1 MIIRPNPLEPFKPLY
16 NLPKGTWMVVNM
28 GGRGG
33 GKSYE
38 GSKWT
43 NLQVVVNNKRAVVLR
58 DEKTTISDSIL
69 NEIKNRFTELDT
81 KANGIYSRV
90 FQVNQYEIT
99 HIESKKKVLFTK
111 GFRASSNEKQANLKS
126 LSDVDIAIIEEF
138 EDITDEFAFNKFA
151 DGVRNEGSIIF
162 INSNIPDMNHWFI
175 RRYYDLEDTEHD
187 GYYKLR
193 PKNIQGVVFLFST
206 WETNPHL
213 PKHIKA
219 KYKAYGD
226 QTSPFY
232 DIHYYLTQILGY
244 CSSGRKGQIFKNWKR
259 ISNEEFNELPYKSY
273 YGLDF
278 GWSESPMALVETKQH
293 NGRIYARQLICER
306 HLDLKGLAIKLIELG
321 FTNND
326 LIVADSAEPKT
337 INKLRNG
344 WTSHELTPE
353 EVVKYPQLLKGFY
366 VIGATKGSDSVT
378 NGINKIK
385 EFELY
390 LTDDSLEWWLEYVNY
405 CWAVDKNGNA
415 TDTPKEGNDHL
426 MDALRYVL
434 TAKGRLY
441 D

>member
-1 MIIRPNPLEPFKPLY
+1 MIIRPNPLEPFRPLY
-16 NLPKGTWMVVNM
+16 ELPKGTWMVVNM

-43 NLQVVVNNKRAVVLR
+43 NLQVTVNNKRAVVLR

-69 NEIKNRFTELDT
+69 NEIKNRFTELDE
-81 KANGIYSRV
+81 KANGLYSRV

-175 RRYYDLEDTEHD
+175 RRYYDLDDTEFD

-193 PKNIQGVVFLFST
+193 PKTIEGVVFLFST
-206 WETNPHL
+206 YETNPHL

-226 QTSPFY
+226 SGSTFY
-232 DIHYYLTQILGY
+232 DQHYYLTQILGY

-259 ISNEEFNELPYKSY
+259 ITNSEFNELPYRSI

-278 GWSESPMALVETKQH
+278 GKQSPMALVEAKISKGQMWQ
-293 NGRIYARQLICER
+293 RQLIYER
-306 HLDLKGLAIKLIELG
+306 NLELLDLAKKFCVMG
-321 FTNND
+321 FTSKE
-326 LIVADSAEPKT
+326 LIIADHSRPDY

-344 WTSHELTPE
+344 WQRDELTDHD
-353 EVVKYPQLLKGFY
+353 VAKYPQLLNGFDVVGCIKGK
-366 VIGATKGSDSVT
+366 ITG
-378 NGINKIK
+378 GID
-385 EFELY
+385 LY
-390 LTDDSLEWWLEYVNY
+390 KSYEVFMTDDSVDWWKEYVMY
-405 CWAVDKNGNA
+405 CWAVDKNGNP
-415 TDTPKEGNDHL
+415 TDDPIDDHNHA
-426 MDALRYVL
+426 MDSGRYIVKG
-434 TAKGRLY
+434 KGRLY